1 LIKIDPEMK
10 KILVVDDD
18 VMLIKSLVYL
28 LVKNLECD
36 VLSATTG
43 ADAINIVK
51 ASLPDLILI
60 DWNMPGLSGLE
71 TIIELKNNDAFCDI
85 PVIMIS
91 GLMMT
96 PSNLKTAMQVGAVDF
111 LRKPID
117 EIELA
122 SRVSN
127 MLRISEMQKQIK
139 HQNLQLQ
146 NQLSSNMSYLQ
157 HLTEQKKMMKK
168 KLREL
173 KQSLSKEFQQSP
185 DDLFNELDT
194 IINEKEFNWDDFQT
208 NFEFIHNGFFK
219 RVKQLCPSLTTT
231 ELKMCA
237 FIRLNMT
244 NKEIA
249 SIISISPE
257 SVNTA
262 RKRLKRKME
271 VESGVNLAEKLI
283 NL

>member
-1 LIKIDPEMK
+1 MNKL
-10 KILVVDDD
+10 LVVDDD
-18 VMLIKSLVYL
+18 IAHIKSMVYF

-43 ADAINIVK
+43 SDAIGIIK
-51 ASLPDLILI
+51 ETLPDLILI
-60 DWNMPGLSGLE
+60 DWNMPEMSGIE

-85 PVIMIS
+85 PVIMMS

-96 PSNLKTAMQVGAVDF
+96 PSNLMTAMQVGAVDF

-117 EIELA
+117 EVELI
-122 SRVSN
+122 SRVRN
-127 MLRISEMQKQIK
+127 MLRISEMQNQMKR
-139 HQNLQLQ
+139 QNLLLQ
-146 NQLSSNMSYLQ
+146 NQLTSNMSSLQ
-157 HLTEQKKMMKK
+157 HLTEQKKAIKK
-168 KLREL
+168 KLKDL
-173 KQSLSKEFQQSP
+173 KQSLSRNNQQIS
-185 DDLFNELDT
+185 DDLFGELEE
-194 IINEKEFNWDDFQT
+194 IVNEKEFDWDDFQT
-208 NFEFIHNGFFK
+208 NFEFIHSDFFK
-219 RVKQLCPSLTTT
+219 RLKQLYPTLTAT
-231 ELKMCA
+231 ELRMCA

-244 NKEIA
+244 NKEIS